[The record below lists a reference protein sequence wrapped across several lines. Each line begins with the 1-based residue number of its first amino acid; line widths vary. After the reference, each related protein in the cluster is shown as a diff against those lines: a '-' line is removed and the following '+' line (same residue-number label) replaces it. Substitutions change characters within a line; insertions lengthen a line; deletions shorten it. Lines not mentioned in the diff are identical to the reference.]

1 MDSEPFNVQKMNC
14 KVSQQRSGVPSGCF
28 TAKVSQ
34 NELQSFAAKV
44 QSSQWTLHS
53 KSLTKSIAKL
63 PSKGP
68 VLSVDGSPQNFHKMN
83 SKLSQQRSGLV
94 SACFSPKVSQNELQ
108 SFAAKVQ
115 SYHWRLPRKSFPK

>member
-1 MDSEPFNVQKMNC
+1 MDSEPQNFQKMNC
-14 KVSQQRSGVPSGCF
+14 KNSQQRSGVPSGCF

-63 PSKGP
+63 SSKGP
-68 VLSVDGSPQNFHKMN
+68 FLSVDGSPQNFHKMN
-83 SKLSQQRSGLV
+83 FKVSQQRSNLFIGGFL
-94 SACFSPKVSQNELQ
+94 AKVSQNELQ
-108 SFAAKVQ
+108 SFSAKVR
-115 SYHWRLPRKSFPK
+115 SCPWILHCKTFTK